1 MSFRTGTRNTGFQ
14 QSPAFTKNTQL
25 LQTNKME
32 ITREEI
38 ISKVNAQDYDWFYEL
53 YNESYNKKDEI
64 DIVYEANYGDGNEYT
79 ICMSFLKYNFF
90 VQLEGTYSSWDSPY
104 WDSVSFAM
112 PYEFK
117 ETRYKAATLDYIRD
131 QKINEVLGE
140 NETEK

>member
-1 MSFRTGTRNTGFQ
+1 M
-14 QSPAFTKNTQL
+14 QL
-25 LQTNKME
+25 LKTNKME
-32 ITREEI
+32 ITRDEI
-38 ISKVNAQDYDWFYEL
+38 ISKVNAQDHDWFYEL

-64 DIVYEANYGDGNEYT
+64 SVVYEANYGDGNEYT

-104 WDSVSFAM
+104 WDCVSFAM

>member
-1 MSFRTGTRNTGFQ
+1 
-14 QSPAFTKNTQL
+14 
-25 LQTNKME
+25 ME
-32 ITREEI
+32 ITRDEI

-64 DIVYEANYGDGNEYT
+64 SVVYEANYGDGNEYT

-140 NETEK
+140 NKTEK

>member
-1 MSFRTGTRNTGFQ
+1 
-14 QSPAFTKNTQL
+14 
-25 LQTNKME
+25 ME

-38 ISKVNAQDYDWFYEL
+38 ISKVNAQDHDWFYEL
-53 YNESYNKKDEI
+53 YNESYNKKNEI
-64 DIVYEANYGDGNEYT
+64 SIVYEANYGDGNEYT

>member
-1 MSFRTGTRNTGFQ
+1 
-14 QSPAFTKNTQL
+14 
-25 LQTNKME
+25 ME
-32 ITREEI
+32 ITRNEI
-38 ISKVNAQDYDWFYEL
+38 INKIKEKDYDWFYEL
-53 YNESYNKKDEI
+53 YNESYNNKGNIEV
-64 DIVYEANYGDGNEYT
+64 VYEANYGDGNEYT
-79 ICMSFLKYNFF
+79 ICLSFLKHNFF

-117 ETRYKAATLDYIRD
+117 ETRYKAASLEYIRD

>member
-1 MSFRTGTRNTGFQ
+1 MSFRTGTRNTGYQ
-14 QSPAFTKNTQL
+14 QSPAFIKNIQL
-25 LQTNKME
+25 LKTNKME
-32 ITREEI
+32 ITRNEI
-38 ISKVNAQDYDWFYEL
+38 INKIKEKDYDWFYEL

-64 DIVYEANYGDGNEYT
+64 SIVYDVNYGDGNEYT

-140 NETEK
+140 NEPEK

>member
-1 MSFRTGTRNTGFQ
+1 
-14 QSPAFTKNTQL
+14 
-25 LQTNKME
+25 ME
-32 ITREEI
+32 ITREKV
-38 ISKVNAQDYDWFYEL
+38 ISKVNERDCEWFFDL
-53 YNESYNKKDEI
+53 YNESYSLKNDI
-64 DIVYEANYGDGNEYT
+64 SIVYEANYGDGNEYT
-79 ICMSFLKYNFF
+79 ICISFLKYNFF

-140 NETEK
+140 NENEK

>member
-1 MSFRTGTRNTGFQ
+1 
-14 QSPAFTKNTQL
+14 
-25 LQTNKME
+25 ME

-38 ISKVNAQDYDWFYEL
+38 ISKVKENDFDWFYDL
-53 YNESYNKKDEI
+53 YNESYSNNEI
-64 DIVYEANYGDGNEYT
+64 DVVYEANYGDGNEYT
-79 ICMSFLKYNFF
+79 ICISFLKHNFF

-104 WDSVSFAM
+104 WDSVDFAM

-131 QKINEVLGE
+131 QRINEVLGE

>member
-1 MSFRTGTRNTGFQ
+1 
-14 QSPAFTKNTQL
+14 
-25 LQTNKME
+25 ME
-32 ITREEI
+32 ITREKV
-38 ISKVNAQDYDWFYEL
+38 ISKVNERDCEWFFDL
-53 YNESYNKKDEI
+53 YNESKDEGQYDGETENDI
-64 DIVYEANYGDGNEYT
+64 SIVYEANYGDGNEYT
-79 ICMSFLKYNFF
+79 ICISFLKYNFF

-140 NETEK
+140 NENEK

>member
-1 MSFRTGTRNTGFQ
+1 
-14 QSPAFTKNTQL
+14 
-25 LQTNKME
+25 ME
-32 ITREEI
+32 ITRDEI
-38 ISKVNAQDYDWFYEL
+38 ISKVNAQDYDWFYEH
-53 YNESYNKKDEI
+53 YNESYSKKGEI
-64 DIVYEANYGDGNEYT
+64 EIVYEANYGDGNEYT
-79 ICMSFLKYNFF
+79 ICLNFLKHKFF

>member
-1 MSFRTGTRNTGFQ
+1 
-14 QSPAFTKNTQL
+14 
-25 LQTNKME
+25 ME

-38 ISKVNAQDYDWFYEL
+38 ISKVNANDYDWFYEL
-53 YNESYNKKDEI
+53 YNESYGKKDIEI
-64 DIVYEANYGDGNEYT
+64 AYEANYGDGNEYT
-79 ICMSFLKYNFF
+79 ICLSFLKYKFF

-104 WDSVSFAM
+104 WESVSFAM

-140 NETEK
+140 NETDK